1 MGILRGCM
9 GATLR
14 RIVMTLLITVIEITG
29 IQVLGSLASSSQ
41 TVRSLLR
48 NPWPE
53 KPAGQIGE
61 SFINNIQSGYFFIT
75 KIMFAR
81 E

>member
-1 MGILRGCM
+1 MYFWGGYTAWLHGCDPEKK
-9 GATLR
+9 G
-14 RIVMTLLITVIEITG
+14 G
-29 IQVLGSLASSSQ
+29 IQVLGGLASSSQ
-41 TVRSLLR
+41 TVGSLLR
-48 NPWPE
+48 TPWPE
-53 KPAGQIGE
+53 KPAGQIAE